1 MLHLGRFR
9 LGGARNKEN
18 TGEESRCIIF
28 SFSFLFIV
36 LENWPGMSL
45 LYVGGGDCYGPVK
58 SSWRSPLC
66 RGRWSGHLWWIWPAR
81 WSECASLVFAPTKS
95 ERTDIFHHFWQNRR
109 RILEFCHFL
118 DMAVTVSKWKEYSTW
133 HQSRYI
139 WHVCHQKFCRAARIA
154 IYFSLLLTV
163 FNLPIFKDLVRVF
176 FCIAVKDWGIIL
188 LVYCHFWLYLLTS
201 VFAFLLVFTNTVCIP
216 ACICSP
222 VGNWQ
227 AYRQDSWLDSEGKR
241 SPLVAPWCLTT
252 CSQTQE
258 SARNS
263 WNIQMFLNHTFRHS
277 WTCLPE
283 KCLYIEL
290 LSKDFGLCSTF

>member
-1 MLHLGRFR
+1 
-9 LGGARNKEN
+9 
-18 TGEESRCIIF
+18 
-28 SFSFLFIV
+28 
-36 LENWPGMSL
+36 
-45 LYVGGGDCYGPVK
+45 
-58 SSWRSPLC
+58 
-66 RGRWSGHLWWIWPAR
+66 
-81 WSECASLVFAPTKS
+81 
-95 ERTDIFHHFWQNRR
+95 
-109 RILEFCHFL
+109 
-118 DMAVTVSKWKEYSTW
+118 MAVTVSKWKEYSMW

-163 FNLPIFKDLVRVF
+163 FNLPILKDLVRVF
-176 FCIAVKDWGIIL
+176 FCIAVEDWGIIL
-188 LVYCHFWLYLLTS
+188 LVYCHFWLYLPTS

-241 SPLVAPWCLTT
+241 FPLVAPWCLTT

-263 WNIQMFLNHTFRHS
+263 WNIQMFLTHTFRHS
-277 WTCLPE
+277 WTYLPD
-283 KCLYIEL
+283 KCLHILNFYPKILACVQHSKSLTEFKDCLCLEEFLSISPRFWFDMLSDILLLNRGMSWTFIEFFIWF
-290 LSKDFGLCSTF
+290 SKFCPPGYWIFVKWHVLNICLDIFNLIICP

>member
-1 MLHLGRFR
+1 
-9 LGGARNKEN
+9 
-18 TGEESRCIIF
+18 
-28 SFSFLFIV
+28 
-36 LENWPGMSL
+36 
-45 LYVGGGDCYGPVK
+45 
-58 SSWRSPLC
+58 
-66 RGRWSGHLWWIWPAR
+66 
-81 WSECASLVFAPTKS
+81 
-95 ERTDIFHHFWQNRR
+95 
-109 RILEFCHFL
+109 
-118 DMAVTVSKWKEYSTW
+118 MAVTVSKWKEYSTW

-163 FNLPIFKDLVRVF
+163 FNLPILKDLVRVF
-176 FCIAVKDWGIIL
+176 FCIAVEDWGIIL
-188 LVYCHFWLYLLTS
+188 LVYCHFWLYLPTS
-201 VFAFLLVFTNTVCIP
+201 VFAFLLVFTNTICIS

-241 SPLVAPWCLTT
+241 FPLVAPWCLTT

-277 WTCLPE
+277 WTYLPD
-283 KCLYIEL
+283 KCLHIWTCFYPKIV
-290 LSKDFGLCSTF
+290 GLCSTFQKFCRVQRLSVFGGIFEYFTQVLIWYAFRHSSIKQRNVLNIYRVFYMVFQILPPWLLNICQVACTKYLLRYL